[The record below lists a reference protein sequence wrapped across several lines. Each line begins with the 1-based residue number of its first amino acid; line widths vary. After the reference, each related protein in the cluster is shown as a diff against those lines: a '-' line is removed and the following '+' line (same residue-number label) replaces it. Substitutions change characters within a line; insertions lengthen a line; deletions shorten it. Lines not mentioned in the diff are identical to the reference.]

1 MQSFCWC
8 RWWFSPYLDI
18 ECSSARHEAQLA
30 GRARVWKSLLQSW
43 QSLNIA
49 FHRIETFGDSTLF
62 PNKEK
67 LPKKRKCF
75 YFDKNVNFLSA
86 AVAVIRLVTGV
97 SAGEGE
103 LGQDWGPGMIMKS
116 SLQFYNQKRLCK
128 KEKLSP
134 WFGVVLGS
142 DLSVPSFIWVY
153 PSQASLSK

>member
-1 MQSFCWC
+1 M
-8 RWWFSPYLDI
+8 
-18 ECSSARHEAQLA
+18 
-30 GRARVWKSLLQSW
+30 QSW

-116 SLQFYNQKRLCK
+116 SLHFYNQKRLCK

-134 WFGVVLGS
+134 LLDVPLES
-142 DLSVPSFIWVY
+142 NLSVLSFIWGVSKH
-153 PSQASLSK
+153 PQASKMRSV